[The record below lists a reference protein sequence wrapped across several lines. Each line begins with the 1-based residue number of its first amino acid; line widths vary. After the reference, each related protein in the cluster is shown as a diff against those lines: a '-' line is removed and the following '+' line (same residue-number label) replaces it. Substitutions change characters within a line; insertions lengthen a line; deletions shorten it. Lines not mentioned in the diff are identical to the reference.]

1 MLMCEGTRLVG
12 LILIRKELYM
22 YEKITNYINAV
33 KSQITIKRFILV
45 CGCVLLLIGAC
56 QLIDGYFTA
65 RGNYQRAIERL
76 EQTQRALDDSRR
88 LNRELN
94 KIIGTSQQ
102 LNHDAGERINRIED
116 YQRRE
121 GESLNRIEDNQR
133 ETGARIG
140 ESLEQ
145 NNRARAE
152 IKSSL
157 ELIGRIEK
165 RNQE

>member
-1 MLMCEGTRLVG
+1 
-12 LILIRKELYM
+12 M
-22 YEKITNYINAV
+22 YEKIKTYLETL
-33 KSQITIKRFILV
+33 KSYVTIKRLII
-45 CGCVLLLIGAC
+45 GAICVLLIVGAC

-65 RGNYQRAIERL
+65 RANYQRAIERL
-76 EQTQRALDDSRR
+76 EQAQGALEDSRR

-94 KIIGTSQQ
+94 KLIEASRQ
-102 LNHDAGERINRIED
+102 LNNDAGDRIKRIEG
-116 YQRRE
+116 YQQRE
-121 GESLNRIEDNQR
+121 SESLNRIEDNQR
-133 ETGARIG
+133 ETGARVS

>member
-1 MLMCEGTRLVG
+1 
-12 LILIRKELYM
+12 M
-22 YEKITNYINAV
+22 YEKCKTYLETL
-33 KSQITIKRFILV
+33 KSYVTIKRFIIGAL
-45 CGCVLLLIGAC
+45 CVLMLYSVGSLAS
-56 QLIDGYFTA
+56 GYFTA
-65 RGNYQRAIERL
+65 RANYQRAIERL

-94 KIIGTSQQ
+94 KLIETSRQ
-102 LNHDAGERINRIED
+102 LNHDAGDRIKRIEG
-116 YQRRE
+116 YQQRE

>member
-1 MLMCEGTRLVG
+1 
-12 LILIRKELYM
+12 M
-22 YEKITNYINAV
+22 YEKCKTYLETL
-33 KSQITIKRFILV
+33 KSYITIKRLIIGAL
-45 CGCVLLLIGAC
+45 CVLFLYGVGSLAS
-56 QLIDGYFTA
+56 GYFTA
-65 RGNYQRAIERL
+65 RANYQRAIERL

-102 LNHDAGERINRIED
+102 LNNDAGDRIKRIEN
-116 YQRRE
+116 YQQRE
-121 GESLNRIEDNQR
+121 GESLNRIEGNQR
-133 ETGARIG
+133 ETGARVS

-145 NNRARAE
+145 NNRASAE

-165 RNQE
+165 RNQEQ